1 MNLDLV
7 VLNVAAYGS
16 LAAGL
21 MQTRRQRSSR
31 GVDVSGAFPLLALTL
46 RKAVPELP
54 AGFTWRQGISA
65 AKGLELNLRWDE
77 IDKAVGEYEAY
88 RYGGRPAP
96 EASQPEVMR
105 LVEALRRRHQ

>member
-21 MQTRRQRSSR
+21 MQTRRQRSS
-31 GVDVSGAFPLLALTL
+31 GEAEISGAFPLLARSL
-46 RKAVPELP
+46 RKALPELP

-65 AKGLELNLRWDE
+65 AKGLELKLRWDE
-77 IDKAVGEYEAY
+77 IDKAVAEYEAY

-96 EASQPEVMR
+96 EPSQPEVMR
-105 LVEALRRRHQ
+105 LVEALKRRHQ